1 MITMR
6 LKNRPAVTKTIEI
19 NIVGREEEPVFLID
33 GPDTL
38 RLDRYA
44 KYQVVSNEN
53 QPLIVNSDL
62 DEKVEFFIT
71 NKTDEKVPLATVSP
85 AYDKDNN
92 LIPYAQVLHANT
104 KNKIGE
110 LILTAQH
117 QRKVDNEYITIATYE
132 KTVKIIPLW

>member
-6 LKNRPAVTKTIEI
+6 LKNRPAVTKTVEI

-53 QPLIVNSDL
+53 
-62 DEKVEFFIT
+62 
-71 NKTDEKVPLATVSP
+71 
-85 AYDKDNN
+85 
-92 LIPYAQVLHANT
+92 
-104 KNKIGE
+104 
-110 LILTAQH
+110 
-117 QRKVDNEYITIATYE
+117 
-132 KTVKIIPLW
+132 